1 MRRSKF
7 MSCPR
12 NCGVDVREHNS
23 SGLIDGQCDTGS
35 DTGTTDVPLLDVG
48 GYLACGCHGSQ
59 REHTCEPPTDLH
71 QPL

>member
-1 MRRSKF
+1 MDRSDY

-23 SGLIDGQCDTGS
+23 SGLVNGQCDTGPEL
-35 DTGTTDVPLLDVG
+35 PLLDSA

-59 REHTCEPPTDLH
+59 GEHTCIPFD
-71 QPL
+71 